1 MRSRSPREKTAAA
14 TPNAEK
20 ITVCYTLRRMAE
32 VEVNPTTTIY
42 DVKQALS
49 ELEKIPAKQLDLEE
63 LYSNSGSLADMRTV
77 AESGITKKSRLA
89 MRIEYDSDATTDG
102 GEHP

>member
-1 MRSRSPREKTAAA
+1 
-14 TPNAEK
+14 
-20 ITVCYTLRRMAE
+20 MAE

-63 LYSNSGSLADMRTV
+63 LYSNSGSLADRRTV
-77 AESGITKKSRLA
+77 ADSGITKKSRLA